1 MYHASMRVLAR
12 SDRNTVKAVAY
23 RAGTD
28 IYDAKTGQWFYFSD
42 KNVLH
47 VELLL
52 PQDAPAWSQKL
63 QKEIEADRQKG
74 IQKFSDLMER
84 AEKRKDS
91 QVYREFEFAL
101 PSELTNEQNIKL
113 AREFLQDQAA
123 GRGVMTLASFHF
135 DRGGE
140 NGKSRPHCHALLVTR
155 RLEENGFS
163 AKERH
168 WNKKE
173 FLLELR
179 EQLSAYTNFHLKL
192 HGHERRVDHRS
203 YAEQGIDIAP
213 QPKLARNVHEMEART
228 EAFQQI
234 QLDRRV
240 HFETER
246 QRNVARLLH
255 NPHTVFDIVTRQQA
269 TFMWGD
275 VEKVLARY
283 VKEEDLFDSLNE
295 KLKSSRELVLLREEK
310 RITAEGIQENASIYT
325 TQSMIRQELSLVH
338 LAEKMGACQSHGTHE
353 DDVKAAID
361 AANEV
366 FSKQGR
372 RLSQD
377 QMDALHHITKA
388 DQLSCIVGY
397 AGAGKSTTFKAAKEV
412 WESSGYE
419 VYGLAPTG
427 RAAQNLEEI
436 GLPSQTLHKFLKDY
450 ENGRSRYHQNSVLVL
465 DEAGMVDVGRFND
478 LLKAVDHLGI
488 KLVISGDG
496 AQSQPI
502 EAGAGLRLVT
512 DRLDV
517 RKIETIVRQ
526 KSPWQKEATRLF
538 GTYRTREAL
547 EMYLEKGHVQFVDE
561 KVPHLDTLVSHN
573 HPEEVVELYNLSRR
587 VCGNLWQSITQDLK
601 EQKITAED
609 FFKKAAAHQDF
620 ALFQEW
626 QGVRNKTAEHL
637 SHHMET
643 YGQMM
648 KEKGVDP
655 VAFANLFVG
664 KERTQA
670 DLKSDVRNLIKSW
683 GLESPHPLTPP
694 HQCDLRRETRQT
706 MMQEWAKSLKDHPEQ
721 SHLIVTYTNRDT
733 HLLNEEARHL
743 MRKQGVMGVEE
754 HFHIT
759 KRESRDDFGKPVV
772 HEERKAFSKGERLVF
787 TRNDRHLKVRNGTLG
802 TIEEMDG
809 QNLKVR
815 IDGDHRVISFAS
827 KLYPYFDRGWAITI
841 IKSQG
846 STADRVFKLATFE
859 EDRNLAY
866 VAMTRHR
873 ESLCV
878 FGSKLDFWREEI
890 FGDRLSQNREK
901 MSSLDYLSQEEA
913 QRRLNPPARL
923 MDALSFLGNKL
934 EGLGYA
940 SRKSWESLCDRF
952 LGKTP
957 PENHIIFA
965 QSSIEEAVRAM
976 DMGINAAPAS
986 AQTEEFLSARQQ
998 DIFSGLKKSIMEN
1011 TQFSEERKQKW
1022 IQFGLQ
1028 DPEGTLQSWNGI
1040 LIQQQIQ
1047 EERRQERSQSLEHAL
1062 EEIRNPK
1069 AFSDRD
1075 QRIVDYL
1082 EQAVKQSDCFQETKD
1097 WYLVQAQQNPEETLK
1112 DWQEFM
1118 RDHSFN
1124 PDLTDNLQ
1132 DSLPLIE
1139 DAHNQ
1144 DMQQELM
1151 TQAHSLMEKVRE
1163 ILPEDDFK
1171 KFEASLTEKPEAILD
1186 RCFDVIASHEEV
1198 LRLEAD
1204 VSKFIELLDRSR
1216 DIIALTSGESK
1227 QIEPVLKEIFHQW
1240 KDDERFMEKLKESN
1254 NIKACQRVEYYQREQ
1269 NRIRSQS
1276 YGYALEM

>member
-1 MYHASMRVLAR
+1 MAVYHASMRILSR
-12 SDRNTVKAVAY
+12 STRNTVKAAAY
-23 RAGTD
+23 RTGTD
-28 IYDAKTGQWFYFSD
+28 IYDAKTGRWFYHSD

-52 PQDAPAWSQKL
+52 PKDAPAWSQKL
-63 QKEIEADRQKG
+63 QKEIDADRQKG
-74 IQKFSDLMER
+74 VQKFSDLMER
-84 AEKRKDS
+84 AEKRKDA

-135 DRGGE
+135 DQAGGKG
-140 NGKSRPHCHALLVTR
+140 NDRPHCHALLVTR
-155 RLEENGFS
+155 RLEENGFFNK
-163 AKERH
+163 KETA
-168 WNKKE
+168 WDKKE

-179 EQLSAYTNFHLKL
+179 EQLSAYINFHLKL
-192 HGHERRVDHRS
+192 HGYERRVDHRS
-203 YAEQGIDIAP
+203 YVEQGIDIAP

-228 EAFQQI
+228 EAFQEI

-310 RITAEGIQENASIYT
+310 KITAEGIQENASIYT

-361 AANEV
+361 AANEG
-366 FSKQGR
+366 FSKQGSL
-372 RLSQD
+372 LSQD

-450 ENGRSRYHQNSVLVL
+450 ENGRSRYPQNSVLVL

-478 LLKAVDHLGI
+478 LLKAVDHLGV

-526 KSPWQKEATRLF
+526 KSPWQKEVTRLF

-561 KVPHLDTLVSHN
+561 KVPRLDTLVSHN
-573 HPEEVVELYNLSRR
+573 RPEEVVKLYNLSRR

-601 EQKITAED
+601 EQKTPAED
-609 FFKKAAAHQDF
+609 FFKKAADHQDF
-620 ALFQEW
+620 AVFKEW

-637 SHHMET
+637 SDTIET
-643 YGQMM
+643 YRQMM

-670 DLKSDVRNLIKSW
+670 DRQLDVRNLIKSW
-683 GLESPHPLTPP
+683 GLEIPHVLTPP
-694 HQCDLRRETRQT
+694 HQCDLRKETRQT
-706 MMQEWAKSLKDHPEQ
+706 MVQKWAKSLKDHPEQ
-721 SHLIVTYTNRDT
+721 SHLMVTYTNRDT

-940 SRKSWESLCDRF
+940 SRKSWESLCDHF

-957 PENHIIFA
+957 PENPIIFA
-965 QSSIEEAVRAM
+965 QNSIEEAVRAM
-976 DMGINAAPAS
+976 DMGINAAPPAS
-986 AQTEEFLSARQQ
+986 ELLSLSDRQQ
-998 DIFSGLKKSIMEN
+998 SIFSELKKSIMGN

-1047 EERRQERSQSLEHAL
+1047 EERRQERSQALEHAL

-1069 AFSDRD
+1069 AVIDDAAAMREENSALVTDHEQTMPD
-1075 QRIVDYL
+1075 Q
-1082 EQAVKQSDCFQETKD
+1082 Q
-1097 WYLVQAQQNPEETLK
+1097 
-1112 DWQEFM
+1112 
-1118 RDHSFN
+1118 
-1124 PDLTDNLQ
+1124 PD
-1132 DSLPLIE
+1132 I
-1139 DAHNQ
+1139 
-1144 DMQQELM
+1144 QQELM
-1151 TQAHSLMEKVRE
+1151 NQAHSLMEKVRE
-1163 ILPEDDFK
+1163 ILPEEDFK

-1186 RCFDVIASHEEV
+1186 RCCDVIASHEEV

-1254 NIKACQRVEYYQREQ
+1254 NIKACQRVEYYQREE